1 MIHHPTLTS
10 STVRG
15 GECTMIMMMTAPVM
29 DTSGGI
35 SLPVLFQSTS
45 VITGAEL
52 RTDTDRG
59 GSTMTESGRRR
70 KMNIMHKYKI

>member
-1 MIHHPTLTS
+1 
-10 STVRG
+10 
-15 GECTMIMMMTAPVM
+15 MIMMMTAPVM

-59 GSTMTESGRRR
+59 GSTMTESERRR
-70 KMNIMHKYKI
+70 KMNTMHKYKLFTVNLHFTYSAVTEGF

>member
-1 MIHHPTLTS
+1 
-10 STVRG
+10 
-15 GECTMIMMMTAPVM
+15 MIMMMTAPVM

-52 RTDTDRG
+52 RTDTDRD
-59 GSTMTESGRRR
+59 GSTMTESERRR
-70 KMNIMHKYKI
+70 KMNTMHKYKISAFYSESTLYIFCSY